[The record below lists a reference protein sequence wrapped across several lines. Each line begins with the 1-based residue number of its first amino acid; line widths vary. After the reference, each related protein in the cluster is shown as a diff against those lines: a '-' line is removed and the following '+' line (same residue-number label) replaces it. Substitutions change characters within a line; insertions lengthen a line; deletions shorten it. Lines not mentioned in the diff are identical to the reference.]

1 MTPRVLIVDDDPL
14 IRELLQAY
22 LSQEGY
28 EVHCAATAE
37 LADTF
42 LASQTV
48 DLVMLDIRLPGKD
61 GLTLT
66 RELRVRSEVGIIL
79 ITGRNDE
86 IDRIVGLECGADDY
100 VIKPLNPRELVSR
113 AKNLIRR
120 VRHAQ
125 TPQPVAA
132 VAKPVKQFADWALD
146 TDRRRLIDPTGTETL
161 LTHGEY
167 QLLSVF
173 LRNSGHT
180 LSRDQLM
187 DQIRNREWVPNDRSI
202 DVLVGRLRR
211 KLHDDP
217 AEPQLIITIH
227 GAGYLFTASVA
238 A

>member
-14 IRELLQAY
+14 IRELLHAY

-37 LADTF
+37 LAETF

-146 TDRRRLIDPTGTETL
+146 TDRRRLIDPSGSETL

-227 GAGYLFTASVA
+227 GAGYLFTASLA